1 MRRGRAAFLLMF
13 LPTIGATGPHVAGSG
28 SKMPMVLRE
37 ADNEKTVSLAKGDE
51 LEVRLEAQLG
61 TGYSWRV
68 TEFDE
73 HLLNRVGE
81 PAVESP
87 KDAQP
92 GSKEV
97 QVFRYQAKAAGQST
111 LALEYARPWEKDK
124 PPLRRFRVSLRV
136 DDHSPP

>member
-1 MRRGRAAFLLMF
+1 MAA
-13 LPTIGATGPHVAGSG
+13 SG
-28 SKMPMVLRE
+28 SKKTVMLRE
-37 ADNEKTVSLAKGDE
+37 ADNEKTVSLVVGDE

-68 TEFDE
+68 AERDE
-73 HLLNRVGE
+73 RILDRLGE

-87 KDAQP
+87 KDKKP

-111 LALEYARPWEKDK
+111 LTLEYARPWEKDK
-124 PPLRRFRVSLRV
+124 PPLRKFRVPLRV
-136 DDHSPP
+136 DDRLAP